1 MPETDAASAGA
12 TRTAMARPADL
23 EQLLNTVP
31 GGVFIYE
38 ETPSGEGRLVYGN
51 AGFMVLCPPCAGADA
66 PPPGPHPITHLFHP
80 DESARVANDLERSS
94 ADLTPWNAEYRRT
107 SPDGATCWVEI
118 RAEPRAQAHGVV
130 RWTGFV
136 SDVTAR
142 VTAEIQLRHA
152 RAEALRA
159 SRLKSDFIAAVSHEL
174 RTPMSAIIG
183 YAELLQDDPSVRSN
197 AGSASAAEAILRNG
211 EHLLSVVSDI
221 LDDSRVEAGAFSVRA
236 AEIDLA
242 QVAHDASD
250 LLAIRA
256 RSRGIGLRF
265 TADPRMPAFA
275 RADPLRVRQ
284 IILNLVGNAIKFTD
298 RGSVRVSV
306 SSAGGAATV
315 TVADDGIGMS
325 TEQLE
330 ALFRPYTQFNGARA
344 CEGSGLGM
352 ALSRRLARMMGGDL
366 RVASTPG
373 HGTTF
378 TLSLPAI
385 APSLGDAPPV
395 VEIAHEA
402 TSGATN
408 EPPCEASGQP
418 EEDPAPPLAGFRILV
433 AEDGPDNVRLYLR
446 QLGRAG
452 ADVRVAANG
461 REAVALAQAAAVGV
475 LDAPFDLILMDVQ
488 MPVLDGLEATRR
500 LRALGFTVPVVAVTA
515 AAGDEERARCLAA
528 GCDGFLEKPVRQADL
543 ISAAR
548 AAAVRGRASR
558 AHAEP
563 HGAGSAAGHLLEAAV
578 LDPHPLP

>member
-1 MPETDAASAGA
+1 MPEPHADSASA
-12 TRTAMARPADL
+12 TRAALSRPSDL
-23 EQLLNTVP
+23 EHLLNSIP

-38 ETPSGEGRLVYGN
+38 ESPAGEGRLVYGN
-51 AGFMVLCPPCAGADA
+51 AGFMILCPPCAQTDA
-66 PPPGPHPITHLFHP
+66 PPGLHPITHLFHP
-80 DESARVANDLERSS
+80 DESARVASDLERSA
-94 ADLTPWNAEYRRT
+94 ADLTPWHAEYRRET
-107 SPDGATCWVEI
+107 ADGSTAWVEI
-118 RAEPRAQAHGVV
+118 RAEPRPQSHGVV

-174 RTPMSAIIG
+174 RTPMTAIIG
-183 YAELLQDDPSVRSN
+183 YAELLQDDPRVRADS
-197 AGSASAAEAILRNG
+197 GTASAAEAILRNG

-256 RSRGIGLRF
+256 RSRGIGLQF
-265 TADPRMPAFA
+265 VPDPRSPSFA

-306 SSAGGAATV
+306 SNAGGAACV
-315 TVADDGIGMS
+315 TVVDDGMGMDA
-325 TEQLE
+325 EQLE
-330 ALFRPYTQFNGARA
+330 ALFRPYTQFNDARA

-385 APSLGDAPPV
+385 ASSLGDAPPV
-395 VEIAHEA
+395 VEIAYDGA
-402 TSGATN
+402 SDAAASGAPGADR
-408 EPPCEASGQP
+408 EG
-418 EEDPAPPLAGFRILV
+418 DLAPPLAGFRILV

-452 ADVRVAANG
+452 ADVRVASNG

-475 LDAPFDLILMDVQ
+475 LDAPFDLILIDVQ

-515 AAGDEERARCLAA
+515 AAGEEERARCLAA

-543 ISAAR
+543 IAAAR
-548 AAAVRGRASR
+548 AAALRGRAARSSGS
-558 AHAEP
+558 AP
-563 HGAGSAAGHLLEAAV
+563 GAGTVLGHPHEAAIR
-578 LDPHPLP
+578 DPHPLP

>member
-1 MPETDAASAGA
+1 MPEPHADSASA
-12 TRTAMARPADL
+12 TRAALSRPSDL
-23 EQLLNTVP
+23 EHLLNSIP

-38 ETPSGEGRLVYGN
+38 ESPAGEGRLVYGN
-51 AGFMVLCPPCAGADA
+51 AGFMILCPPCAQTDA
-66 PPPGPHPITHLFHP
+66 PPGLHPITHLFHP
-80 DESARVANDLERSS
+80 DESARVASDLERSA
-94 ADLTPWNAEYRRT
+94 ADLTPWHAEYRRET
-107 SPDGATCWVEI
+107 ADGSTAWVEI
-118 RAEPRAQAHGVV
+118 RAEPRPQSHGVV

-174 RTPMSAIIG
+174 RTPMTAIIG
-183 YAELLQDDPSVRSN
+183 YAELLQDDPRVRADS
-197 AGSASAAEAILRNG
+197 GTASAAEAILRNG

-256 RSRGIGLRF
+256 RSRGIGLQF
-265 TADPRMPAFA
+265 TADPRSPSFA

-306 SSAGGAATV
+306 SNAGGAASV
-315 TVADDGIGMS
+315 TVADDGTGMDA
-325 TEQLE
+325 EQLE
-330 ALFRPYTQFNGARA
+330 TLFRPYTQFNSARA

-395 VEIAHEA
+395 VEIAHDGA
-402 TSGATN
+402 SDAAASGAPGADR
-408 EPPCEASGQP
+408 EG
-418 EEDPAPPLAGFRILV
+418 DLAPPLAGFRILV

-452 ADVRVAANG
+452 ADVRVASNG

-475 LDAPFDLILMDVQ
+475 LDAPFDLVLMDVQ

-515 AAGDEERARCLAA
+515 AAGEEERARCLAA

-543 ISAAR
+543 IAAAR
-548 AAAVRGRASR
+548 AAALRGRAS
-558 AHAEP
+558 AGPEHAP
-563 HGAGSAAGHLLEAAV
+563 GAGSGLGHPPEAAV
-578 LDPHPLP
+578 RDPHPMP

>member
-12 TRTAMARPADL
+12 TRAAMARPADL
-23 EQLLNTVP
+23 QHLLDSVP

-38 ETPSGEGRLVYGN
+38 ETPAGEGRLVYGN
-51 AGFMVLCPPCAGADA
+51 AGFMVLCPPCAGSDG
-66 PPPGPHPITHLFHP
+66 PPPGPHQITHLFHP
-80 DESARVANDLERSS
+80 DESTRVASDLERSGT
-94 ADLTPWNAEYRRT
+94 DLTAWHAEYRRT
-107 SPDGATCWVEI
+107 SADGTTAWVEV
-118 RAEPRAQAHGVV
+118 RAEPRPQAHGAV

-174 RTPMSAIIG
+174 RTPMTAIIG
-183 YAELLQDDPSVRSN
+183 YAELLQDDPRVR
-197 AGSASAAEAILRNG
+197 ADPGSASAAEAILRNG

-242 QVAHDASD
+242 QVTHDASD

-265 TADPRMPAFA
+265 TSDPGAPAFA

-306 SSAGGAATV
+306 STAGGAATV
-315 TVADDGIGMS
+315 TVADDGIGMTS
-325 TEQLE
+325 EQLE

-344 CEGSGLGM
+344 CEGCGLGM

-378 TLSLPAI
+378 TLSLPAVT
-385 APSLGDAPPV
+385 PSLGDAPPV
-395 VEIAHEA
+395 IDIAPDA
-402 TSGATN
+402 TPDPTPGAT
-408 EPPCEASGQP
+408 PCA
-418 EEDPAPPLAGFRILV
+418 DPALPLAGFRILV

-461 REAVALAQAAAVGV
+461 REAVALAQAGAVGV

-500 LRALGFTVPVVAVTA
+500 LRALGFNVPVVAVTA
-515 AAGDEERARCLAA
+515 AAGEEERARCMAA

-543 ISAAR
+543 IAAAR
-548 AAAVRGRASR
+548 TAILARRQAPMQVPARER
-558 AHAEP
+558 
-563 HGAGSAAGHLLEAAV
+563 V
-578 LDPHPLP
+578 LPMA

>member
-1 MPETDAASAGA
+1 MPGTHAASASA
-12 TRTAMARPADL
+12 TRAALARPSDL
-23 EQLLNTVP
+23 EHLLNAVP

-38 ETPSGEGRLVYGN
+38 ESPSGEGRLVYGN
-51 AGFMVLCPPCAGADA
+51 AGFLVLCPPCAHADHA
-66 PPPGPHPITHLFHP
+66 PTGPHPISHLFHP
-80 DESARVANDLERSS
+80 EESTRVASDLERS
-94 ADLTPWNAEYRRT
+94 ATDLAPWHAEYRRLAT
-107 SPDGATCWVEI
+107 DGSVAWVEI
-118 RAEPRAQAHGVV
+118 RAEPRPQSHGVV

-142 VTAEIQLRHA
+142 VAAEIQLRHA

-174 RTPMSAIIG
+174 RTPMTAIIG
-183 YAELLQDDPSVRSN
+183 YAELLQDDPRVRTDP
-197 AGSASAAEAILRNG
+197 GTASAAEAILRNG
-211 EHLLSVVSDI
+211 EHLLAVVSDI

-236 AEIDLA
+236 SEIDLA
-242 QVAHDASD
+242 QVARDASD

-256 RSRGIGLRF
+256 RSRGIGLQF
-265 TADPRMPAFA
+265 MADPHAPSFA

-298 RGSVRVSV
+298 RGSVRVGV
-306 SSAGGAATV
+306 STVGGVATV
-315 TVADDGIGMS
+315 TVADDGVGMDAQ
-325 TEQLE
+325 QLE
-330 ALFRPYTQFNGARA
+330 ALFRPYTQFHGARA

-395 VEIAHEA
+395 VEIAHDGA
-402 TSGATN
+402 SDAAASGAPGADR
-408 EPPCEASGQP
+408 EGEL
-418 EEDPAPPLAGFRILV
+418 APPLAGFRILV

-452 ADVRVAANG
+452 ADVRVASNG

-515 AAGDEERARCLAA
+515 AAGEAERARCLAA
-528 GCDGFLEKPVRQADL
+528 GCDGFLEKPVRHAEL
-543 ISAAR
+543 VMAVRSAAL
-548 AAAVRGRASR
+548 RGRAARSSGNAR
-558 AHAEP
+558 
-563 HGAGSAAGHLLEAAV
+563 GAGPILGHPQEAV
-578 LDPHPLP
+578 VRDPHPLP

>member
-1 MPETDAASAGA
+1 MPGTHAASASA
-12 TRTAMARPADL
+12 SRAALARPSDL
-23 EQLLNTVP
+23 EHLLNAVP

-38 ETPSGEGRLVYGN
+38 ESPSGEGRLVYGN
-51 AGFMVLCPPCAGADA
+51 AGFLVLCPPCAHADHA
-66 PPPGPHPITHLFHP
+66 PTGPHPISHLFHP
-80 DESARVANDLERSS
+80 EESTRVASDLERS
-94 ADLTPWNAEYRRT
+94 ATDLAPWHAEYRRLAT
-107 SPDGATCWVEI
+107 DGSVAWVEI
-118 RAEPRAQAHGVV
+118 RAEPRPQSHGVV

-142 VTAEIQLRHA
+142 VAAEIQLRHA

-183 YAELLQDDPSVRSN
+183 YAELLQDDPRVR
-197 AGSASAAEAILRNG
+197 ADPGTASAAEAILRNG
-211 EHLLSVVSDI
+211 EHLLAVVSDI

-236 AEIDLA
+236 SEIDLA
-242 QVAHDASD
+242 QVARDASD

-256 RSRGIGLRF
+256 RSRGIGLQF
-265 TADPRMPAFA
+265 MADPHAPSFA

-298 RGSVRVSV
+298 RGSVRVGV
-306 SSAGGAATV
+306 STVGGVATV
-315 TVADDGIGMS
+315 TVADDGVGMDAQ
-325 TEQLE
+325 QLE
-330 ALFRPYTQFNGARA
+330 ALFRPYTQFHGARA

-378 TLSLPAI
+378 TLSLPAV

-395 VEIAHEA
+395 VEIAHD
-402 TSGATN
+402 GASDAA
-408 EPPCEASGQP
+408 ASA
-418 EEDPAPPLAGFRILV
+418 APGAEREGDLALPLAGFRILV

-452 ADVRVAANG
+452 ADVRVASNG

-515 AAGDEERARCLAA
+515 AAGEEERARCLAA
-528 GCDGFLEKPVRQADL
+528 GCDGFLEKPVRHAEL
-543 ISAAR
+543 VMAARSAAL
-548 AAAVRGRASR
+548 RGRAARSSGNSR
-558 AHAEP
+558 
-563 HGAGSAAGHLLEAAV
+563 GAGPVLGHPQEAV
-578 LDPHPLP
+578 VRDPHPLP

>member
-1 MPETDAASAGA
+1 MPQTDAASAGA
-12 TRTAMARPADL
+12 TRAAMARPADL
-23 EQLLNTVP
+23 EHLLNSVP

-38 ETPSGEGRLVYGN
+38 ETPSGDGRLVYGN

-80 DESARVANDLERSS
+80 EESARVANDLERSS

-107 SPDGATCWVEI
+107 STDGATCWVEI

-242 QVAHDASD
+242 QVTHDASD

-256 RSRGIGLRF
+256 RSRGIGLQF
-265 TADPRMPAFA
+265 TADSGVPAFA

-395 VEIAHEA
+395 VDIAHDAKADSAPEA
-402 TSGATN
+402 
-408 EPPCEASGQP
+408 
-418 EEDPAPPLAGFRILV
+418 DPALPLAGFRILV

-461 REAVALAQAAAVGV
+461 REAVALAQAGAVGV

-515 AAGDEERARCLAA
+515 AAGDEERARCMAA

-543 ISAAR
+543 IAAAR
-548 AAAVRGRASR
+548 AAILARRQAPMQVPARER
-558 AHAEP
+558 
-563 HGAGSAAGHLLEAAV
+563 V
-578 LDPHPLP
+578 LPMA

>member
-12 TRTAMARPADL
+12 TRAAMARPADL
-23 EQLLNTVP
+23 EQLLNAVP

-38 ETPSGEGRLVYGN
+38 ETPSGHGRLVYGN
-51 AGFMVLCPPCAGADA
+51 ASFMVLCPPCAETDA

-80 DESARVANDLERSS
+80 EESSRVASDLERS
-94 ADLTPWNAEYRRT
+94 ATDLAPWQAEYRRT
-107 SPDGATCWVEI
+107 SAEGATCWVEV
-118 RAEPRAQAHGVV
+118 RAEPRPQAHGVV

-256 RSRGIGLRF
+256 RSRGIGLQF
-265 TADPRMPAFA
+265 TADPRTPAFA

-284 IILNLVGNAIKFTD
+284 IVLNLVGNAIKFTD

-325 TEQLE
+325 AEQLE
-330 ALFRPYTQFNGARA
+330 ALFRPYTQFSGARA

-402 TSGATN
+402 KAD
-408 EPPCEASGQP
+408 PAPEA
-418 EEDPAPPLAGFRILV
+418 DPAPPLAGFRILV

-452 ADVRVAANG
+452 AEVRVAANG
-461 REAVALAQAAAVGV
+461 REAVALAQAASAGV

-515 AAGDEERARCLAA
+515 AAGDEERARCMAA

-543 ISAAR
+543 VSAAR
-548 AAAVRGRASR
+548 TAILARRQAPMQVPARER
-558 AHAEP
+558 
-563 HGAGSAAGHLLEAAV
+563 V
-578 LDPHPLP
+578 LPMA

>member
-1 MPETDAASAGA
+1 MPETDAASASA
-12 TRTAMARPADL
+12 TRAAMARPADL
-23 EQLLNTVP
+23 EHLLNTVP

-38 ETPSGEGRLVYGN
+38 ETPSGGGRLVYGN

-66 PPPGPHPITHLFHP
+66 PPSGPHPITHLFHP
-80 DESARVANDLERSS
+80 DESTRVASDLERS
-94 ADLTPWNAEYRRT
+94 ATDLAAWHAEYRRT
-107 SPDGATCWVEI
+107 SADGTTAWVEV
-118 RAEPRAQAHGVV
+118 RAEPRPQAHGVV

-174 RTPMSAIIG
+174 RTPMTAIIG
-183 YAELLQDDPSVRSN
+183 YAELLQDDPCVR
-197 AGSASAAEAILRNG
+197 ADPGSASAAEAILRNG

-242 QVAHDASD
+242 QVTHDASD

-256 RSRGIGLRF
+256 RSRGIGLQF
-265 TADPRMPAFA
+265 TADANAPAFA

-284 IILNLVGNAIKFTD
+284 IVLNLVGNAIKFTD

-306 SSAGGAATV
+306 STAAGAATV

-325 TEQLE
+325 AEQLE
-330 ALFRPYTQFNGARA
+330 ALFRPYTQFNGTRA

-378 TLSLPAI
+378 TLSLPAV
-385 APSLGDAPPV
+385 APSLADAPPV
-395 VEIAHEA
+395 VDLASEANTEA
-402 TSGATN
+402 T
-408 EPPCEASGQP
+408 PEAA
-418 EEDPAPPLAGFRILV
+418 PALPLAGVRILV

-461 REAVALAQAAAVGV
+461 REAVALAQAGAVGV

-515 AAGDEERARCLAA
+515 AAGDGERARCMAS

-543 ISAAR
+543 IAAAR
-548 AAAVRGRASR
+548 AAILARRQAPMQVPARER
-558 AHAEP
+558 
-563 HGAGSAAGHLLEAAV
+563 V
-578 LDPHPLP
+578 LPMA

>member
-1 MPETDAASAGA
+1 MPQTDAASAGA
-12 TRTAMARPADL
+12 TRAAMARPADL
-23 EQLLNTVP
+23 EHLLNSVP

-38 ETPSGEGRLVYGN
+38 ETPSGDGRLVYGN
-51 AGFMVLCPPCAGADA
+51 AGFMVLCPPCAGSDA
-66 PPPGPHPITHLFHP
+66 PPSGPHPITHLFHP
-80 DESARVANDLERSS
+80 EESARVANDLERSS

-107 SPDGATCWVEI
+107 STDGATCWVEI

-242 QVAHDASD
+242 QVTHDASD

-256 RSRGIGLRF
+256 RSRGIGLQF
-265 TADPRMPAFA
+265 TADSGVPAFA

-395 VEIAHEA
+395 VDIAHDAKADSAPEA
-402 TSGATN
+402 
-408 EPPCEASGQP
+408 
-418 EEDPAPPLAGFRILV
+418 DPALPLAGFRILV

-461 REAVALAQAAAVGV
+461 REAVALAQAGAVGV
-475 LDAPFDLILMDVQ
+475 LDAPFDLMLMDVQ

-515 AAGDEERARCLAA
+515 AAGDEERARCMAA

-543 ISAAR
+543 IAAAR
-548 AAAVRGRASR
+548 AAILARRQAPMQVPARER
-558 AHAEP
+558 
-563 HGAGSAAGHLLEAAV
+563 V
-578 LDPHPLP
+578 LPMA